1 MAKRKSVGKPS
12 KVFGVPAIVG
22 LKVDVSRALRAGK
35 SQITEA
41 NEFAQSVGCGAP
53 FRAEDGMFEGDRNT
67 KKRFIQESNK
77 RRVDQGEPR
86 VVNFDGGYGDET

>member
-1 MAKRKSVGKPS
+1 MASHPKAKPS
-12 KVFGVPAIVG
+12 KVFGVPRIVG
-22 LKVDVSRALRAGK
+22 LTTISSRALRAGK
-35 SQITEA
+35 NQIAEC

-53 FRAEDGMFEGDRNT
+53 FRADNGYFEADRNT
-67 KKRFIQESNK
+67 TKRFIQESNK